1 MHVFGD
7 ISSVRYILQ
16 IRPRLLTF
24 HTKCTPSMKQTMLQW
39 YAAQTVNHKLR
50 SPGVRRAVARSLHMV
65 NSFNYLMQAN
75 MMMVHTLV
83 RQGITLAVIQEKSL

>member
-1 MHVFGD
+1 MHVFGN
-7 ISSVRYILQ
+7 ISSIRYILQ

-24 HTKCTPSMKQTMLQW
+24 HTKCTPSMKQTMYQW
-39 YAAQTVNHKLR
+39 YAAQTVSHKLP
-50 SPGVRRAVARSLHMV
+50 SPGVRRAVAKFLHMV
-65 NSFNYLMQAN
+65 NSLKYLIQKN